1 MLLKL
6 LHESWSKLGPWLF
19 NCSNSPWG
27 LSWEVADDMVLV
39 METAIW
45 KQSLPLGLW
54 CLVTLTYADL
64 YILLP
69 RTDKSVEEV
78 LFKYPILC
86 KWCKHESWKSL
97 AAAFELLMKLGKSKR
112 FTAGGVRSI
121 LKQNINQYLM
131 KSLAFRKI
139 YNSKAMCNGKIY
151 FWPFQW
157 WSRLVYGKNPSKM
170 QSISFRKSS
179 KWSTSA
185 EYIKWNYRQT
195 DR

>member
-1 MLLKL
+1 M
-6 LHESWSKLGPWLF
+6 
-19 NCSNSPWG
+19 
-27 LSWEVADDMVLV
+27 ADDMVLV

-112 FTAGGVRSI
+112 FTAGCS
-121 LKQNINQYLM
+121 QEH
-131 KSLAFRKI
+131 
-139 YNSKAMCNGKIY
+139 SKAKY
-151 FWPFQW
+151 
-157 WSRLVYGKNPSKM
+157 
-170 QSISFRKSS
+170 KSVFN
-179 KWSTSA
+179 
-185 EYIKWNYRQT
+185 EEFGIQENLQ
-195 DR
+195 